1 MKLWERQTT
10 SPLTPDIEFGRSEL
24 PQAKEFENK
33 DHYDDEA
40 NNVDEVIQ
48 GRVLRSLGHSWDV
61 LVC

>member
-1 MKLWERQTT
+1 MKLWQSQTT
-10 SPLTPDIEFGRSEL
+10 SPLTPDSELGRSEL

-40 NNVDEVIQ
+40 NNVDEIIQ
-48 GRVLRSLGHSWDV
+48 CRVLLSLCHAWDV

>member
-1 MKLWERQTT
+1 MKLWERQTPA
-10 SPLTPDIEFGRSEL
+10 PLTPDSECGRSEL

-48 GRVLRSLGHSWDV
+48 WRVLLSLCHSGDV